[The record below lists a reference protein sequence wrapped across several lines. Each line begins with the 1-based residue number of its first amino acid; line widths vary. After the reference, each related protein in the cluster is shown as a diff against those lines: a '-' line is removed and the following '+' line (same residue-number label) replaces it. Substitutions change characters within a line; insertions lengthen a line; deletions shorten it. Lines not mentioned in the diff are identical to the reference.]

1 MTAVWQ
7 QADGER
13 SRKELDKAR
22 HDVERL
28 RRALDKAAVEKRDQ
42 QQKVAAT
49 QQALQVWVFPGDSN
63 ADELRQKKELV
74 LWDAP
79 CNSTLT
85 PPPRPPHPL
94 PPCKTDIT
102 GAFAS
107 QLLMC
112 TREVVRSQQSDV

>member
-63 ADELRQKKELV
+63 ADELRQKKEIV

-85 PPPRPPHPL
+85 PPPAPPPPPPL
-94 PPCKTDIT
+94 QDRHHRRFCKP
-102 GAFAS
+102 AP
-107 QLLMC
+107 
-112 TREVVRSQQSDV
+112 DVYQGGSEEPAV